1 MQTLIS
7 LLESFNWS
15 WPWFTACFALWIFR
29 SPLGQL
35 ISRLNQ
41 IKVRG
46 VSFETSPPPQQETN
60 ISAAEEIQRDTGSVV
75 LAARENQIRSDLEG
89 RPFKDN
95 ANERE
100 KYLIR
105 WLADTSLAYRFE
117 CIYWIIWG
125 SQIEAIRRLNSSL
138 VMMHPESMRDVYDET
153 ENKLQGITFERWWGF
168 LQDTC
173 GFAIIEEKE
182 AYEESTAHI
191 TPLGREFLIYMIAK
205 GYSFHKPG

>member
-15 WPWFTACFALWIFR
+15 WPWFTACFALWVFR

-46 VSFETSPPPQQETN
+46 VGFETLPPPQQETN
-60 ISAAEEIQRDTGSVV
+60 ISAAEEIQRDSGSVV
-75 LAARENQIRSDLEG
+75 LAARENQIRSDLDG

-105 WLADTSLAYRFE
+105 RLADTSLVYEFE
-117 CIYWIIWG
+117 RAFWLLWG
-125 SQIEAIRRLNSSL
+125 SQIRALQFLNSATGDPCAHLETVRSL
-138 VMMHPESMRDVYDET
+138 YG
-153 ENKLQGITFERWWGF
+153 ENVNELEGITFEQWWGF
-168 LQDTC
+168 LQAVCD
-173 GFAIIEEKE
+173 FAIIEGNT
-182 AYEESTAHI
+182 AYI
-191 TPLGREFLIYMIAK
+191 TPRGREFLTYITGK
-205 GYSFHKPG
+205 GYNLNRLG